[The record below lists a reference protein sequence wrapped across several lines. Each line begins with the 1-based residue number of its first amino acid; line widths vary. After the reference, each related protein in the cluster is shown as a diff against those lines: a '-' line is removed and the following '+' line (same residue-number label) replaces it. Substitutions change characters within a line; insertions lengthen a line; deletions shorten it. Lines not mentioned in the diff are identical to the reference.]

1 MSSSS
6 NSTQLINCLI
16 ALSTKN
22 PDFPYPLWENGFQI
36 ETIEPRILLSDKSQ
50 ANPDIQFKQNS
61 DALLFFECKDGHCE
75 KDQLERYKKLTCDDI
90 KRQHSTS
97 LTAQDLSF
105 DLAYFTSKQKE
116 EKIIQSVEKDGNPFP
131 ILILEDSAI
140 KWNPKSQN
148 FKNPLLRRILTEI
161 PLKTCVP
168 QSFIPFMVDDNDKT
182 ILCALL
188 QHFITKNFVA
198 KTDYHFTLDELL
210 EELFSHLIHHYSTQ
224 ARAELKSRLGK
235 LLKIL
240 MDKDEF
246 LGKIVRRGDIYYV
259 LPERPKSFMKN
270 CQNLITTMKDE
281 LKEEVSKEKSPQQ
294 TLAPYF

>member
-36 ETIEPRILLSDKSQ
+36 ETIEPRILLSDTSQ
-50 ANPDIQFKQNS
+50 ANPDIQFKRNN

-75 KDQLERYKKLTCDDI
+75 KNQLERYKKLTIEDI
-90 KRQHSTS
+90 KRHHITS
-97 LTAQDLSF
+97 LTSPDLFF

-131 ILILEDSAI
+131 ILILEESAI
-140 KWNPKSQN
+140 KFNPKSN
-148 FKNPLLRRILTEI
+148 KFKNSLLNSILNEI
-161 PLKTCVP
+161 PIKTRVP
-168 QSFIPFMVDDNDKT
+168 QNFIPFMVDDDDKT

-188 QHFITKNFVA
+188 QHFIQKNFII
-198 KTDYHFTLDELL
+198 KTEYQFTLDELL
-210 EELFSHLIHHYSTQ
+210 EELFLHLIHHYSPQ
-224 ARAELKSRLGK
+224 ARAELKGRLGK

-240 MDKDEF
+240 MEKDEF
-246 LGKIVRRGDIYYV
+246 LGKIVRREDVYYV
-259 LPERPKSFMKN
+259 LPHRPRSFMKS
-270 CQNLITTMKDE
+270 CQKLITEMKDE
-281 LKEEVSKEKSPQQ
+281 ILKEDNKEIHPQL
-294 TLAPYF
+294 TFENF